1 MGTKTTEL
9 LSVNSKFRP
18 KGNQYESATPF
29 TDTAVLA
36 QSRFILLETMMI
48 LFSLIALYSVVRF
61 RRFHSEPFSANWWTW
76 ITAAAFFMG
85 AAFW

>member
-1 MGTKTTEL
+1 MNVFTNLTFPPKDKT
-9 LSVNSKFRP
+9 S
-18 KGNQYESATPF
+18 F